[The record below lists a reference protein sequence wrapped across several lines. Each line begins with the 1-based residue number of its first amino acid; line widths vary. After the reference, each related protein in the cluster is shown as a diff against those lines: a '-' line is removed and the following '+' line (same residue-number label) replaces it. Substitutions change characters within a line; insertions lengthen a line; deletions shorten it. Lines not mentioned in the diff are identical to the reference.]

1 MSPGGAGCS
10 AGLLLT
16 VGWLLLAGLRSS
28 SATNVTALQDPGYTH
43 EGEDENDEDSYN
55 EVEETEGPTEAGD
68 DGEGGGTL
76 QGSPRPLWRVK
87 PALCPRPELAM
98 LPSVERSLIHQPR
111 AYRLFLN
118 RTVVKEV
125 EFGMCTATCGIG
137 FREVIL
143 TNGCP
148 GGESKCIVRVEECRG
163 PVDCGWGEP
172 ISESLGSVRMAC
184 VRTSPVNRFKYMW
197 KLLRPDQQPII
208 LANDSAILEVRR
220 DVHPRAFECD
230 TLDNN
235 EVVATVRFTV
245 YTVNEMQMRSS
256 RPDTDIVLVFVLTT
270 GVIICIFIIF
280 ILIFIIINWVA
291 VKAFWGA
298 KASTTEIHSE
308 IGSIKY
314 KDATSLDQA
323 PAEVPRQEDDAL
335 SEWNE
340 GSVDDISRTKGY

>member
-28 SATNVTALQDPGYTH
+28 GATNVTFTRDGDGDSDG
-43 EGEDENDEDSYN
+43 EGEGDGDGDSEGENEDDSYN
-55 EVEETEGPTEAGD
+55 EVSEKEAPTEAGD
-68 DGEGGGTL
+68 D
-76 QGSPRPLWRVK
+76 V
-87 PALCPRPELAM
+87 
-98 LPSVERSLIHQPR
+98 
-111 AYRLFLN
+111 LN
-118 RTVVKEV
+118 KTVVKEV

-137 FREVIL
+137 FREVLL

-163 PVDCGWGEP
+163 PVDCGWGRP
-172 ISESLGSVRMAC
+172 ISESLETVKMAC
-184 VRTSPVNRFKYMW
+184 IRTFPVNRFKYVW
-197 KLLRPDQQPII
+197 KILRSNQQPVV
-208 LANDSAILEVRR
+208 LSNDSAILEVRR

-230 TLDNN
+230 TLESN
-235 EVVATVRFTV
+235 EVVASVRFTV
-245 YTVNEMQMRSS
+245 YTLNEMQMRST

-308 IGSIKY
+308 MGSMKY
-314 KDATSLDQA
+314 KDLSALDSV
-323 PAEVPRQEDDAL
+323 PAGVPRQEDDML

-340 GSVDDISRTKGY
+340 E